1 MKCLGTPQKLQ
12 TLVPDA
18 FVPVDAAPELFGLL
32 PTCWF
37 CRTVLNISERPV
49 IAVANASSFTL
60 VVSGAED
67 ATGFVNAVD
76 PELWVGTI
84 ATE

>member
-1 MKCLGTPQKLQ
+1 MKCPGTPQKLQ

-49 IAVANASSFTL
+49 IVVANASSFML
-60 VVSGAED
+60 VESSARDV
-67 ATGFVNAVD
+67 TRFVNAVD
-76 PELWVGTI
+76 PELWVSAI
-84 ATE
+84 VTE